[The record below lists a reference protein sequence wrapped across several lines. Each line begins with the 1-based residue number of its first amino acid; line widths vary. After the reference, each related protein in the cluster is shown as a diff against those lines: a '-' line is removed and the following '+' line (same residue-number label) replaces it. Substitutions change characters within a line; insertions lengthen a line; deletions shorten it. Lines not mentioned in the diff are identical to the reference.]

1 MKNITLAIDEEVLR
15 GVRRYAAEHDT
26 TVNALVRDYLTG
38 LVDFEKR
45 AAEARKRLGEMSERS
60 EGRLGPDW
68 KWNREEIYEDR
79 LFPRHERSDL
89 RGFGEGPAGAEE
101 EDSS

>member
-45 AAEARKRLGEMSERS
+45 AAEARKRLGEMSEQS